1 MSATIFAAR
10 SISKKIYKRFKNI
23 IDIKTA
29 KKGLLLINTII
40 KLIQLIIGLLLI
52 LPVACVFPKQ
62 RNLILFIG
70 NGDGQFRD
78 NVKYLYLQFYR
89 SKPEDLD
96 FYFLTENHD
105 VYQKLADK
113 QLPVLVYPRLLTF
126 YKMLRASNIVVDN
139 FAWIKRAKYHFLLKA
154 HKTQL
159 WHGCSIKMLELDN
172 PLLRP
177 SPHAIFRRILYFVA
191 GRFPTYDL
199 FLSTSKANTENI
211 FQHAF
216 KYKKIIESGYPRND
230 VLFSEPEELELIG
243 SDTATIAEVQ
253 KLKNNHCKAVLYA
266 PTFRDTGT
274 GNDFLEKDAL
284 DMQRLS
290 DFACKHKIIVVFKI
304 HPNRQFR
311 FNIDATPNILHYQD
325 TGDIYPLLSFI
336 DVLVTDYS
344 SLFFDFLYLNRP
356 IVFYPYDYEKYI
368 QHDRKLKYDYNWVTP
383 GPKCLNQD
391 ELQSMI
397 TRVLFENEDTYQQR
411 RQEIFDMSF
420 SHKEGNAALYIMK
433 KIQKE
438 VSENYGI

>member
-1 MSATIFAAR
+1 
-10 SISKKIYKRFKNI
+10 
-23 IDIKTA
+23 
-29 KKGLLLINTII
+29 LINTII
-40 KLIQLIIGLLLI
+40 KLIQLIIGFFLI
-52 LPVACVFPKQ
+52 LPIACIFPKQ
-62 RNLILFIG
+62 RGLTLFIG

-78 NVKYLYLQFYR
+78 NVKYLYLQFYK
-89 SKPEDLD
+89 SKPENLE
-96 FYFLTENHD
+96 FYFLTENHNI
-105 VYQKLADK
+105 YKKLGQK
-113 QLPVLVYPRLLTF
+113 QLPVLIYPRFLTF
-126 YKMLRASNIVVDN
+126 WKMLRASNIVVDN

-159 WHGCSIKMLELDN
+159 WHGCSIKKLELDD

-177 SPHAIFRRILYFVA
+177 PPHSIFGRILYSVA

-199 FLSTSKANTENI
+199 FLSTSRANTENI

-230 VLFSEPEELELIG
+230 VLFYESQDLELIG
-243 SDTATIAEVQ
+243 SDTATIAKVR
-253 KLKNNHCKAVLYA
+253 KLKNGHCKAVLYA
-266 PTFRDTGT
+266 PTYRDTGT

-284 DMQRLS
+284 DMQRLN

-304 HPNRQFR
+304 HPNRQFT
-311 FNIDATPNILHYQD
+311 FNFDSTSNMLHYQD

-344 SLFFDFLYLNRP
+344 SLFFDFLHLNRP

-391 ELQSMI
+391 ELQSMM
-397 TRVLFENEDTYQQR
+397 TGVLFKNQDIYR
-411 RQEIFDMSF
+411 SKRQEIFDMSF
-420 SHKEGNAALYIMK
+420 SHKGGNAALHIMK
-433 KIQKE
+433 IIQKE
-438 VSENYGI
+438 VSEKSKL